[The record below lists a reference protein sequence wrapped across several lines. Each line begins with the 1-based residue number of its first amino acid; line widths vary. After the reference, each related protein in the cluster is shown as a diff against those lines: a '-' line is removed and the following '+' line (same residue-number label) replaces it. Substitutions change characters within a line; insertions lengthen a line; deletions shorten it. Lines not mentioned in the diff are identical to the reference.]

1 MTGEELS
8 KRHYLSELPKEE
20 IEKLILYPSDLC
32 NDIYEI
38 VAEDNGD
45 YACDLLIE
53 ILGKGYREWTQFDS
67 TSYDW
72 YMNIKPGRYGEVLY
86 INDYDYFSEDDA
98 KEVKELQAK
107 VRELSDKVENLDGDD
122 PEYYEKI
129 DKWESEADEL
139 ADKIIQIVRKVV
151 KQAEE
156 VTDEQ
161 CVEMFIENDMGDCYY
176 YLGDDKGTVYRD
188 YTKHYKTNYKEN

>member
-20 IEKLILYPSDLC
+20 IEKLILYPSDLW

-38 VAEDNGD
+38 VAEDNGN
-45 YACDLLIE
+45 YASDLLRE
-53 ILGKGYREWTQFDS
+53 ILGNGYREWTRFDS

-72 YMNIKPGRYGEVLY
+72 WLNINPGHYVRVLD
-86 INDYDYFSEDDA
+86 IDDYDYFSDDDA
-98 KEVKELQAK
+98 KKVKELQAK
-107 VRELSDKVENLDGDD
+107 VKKLCDKVENLEDCDD
-122 PEYYEKI
+122 YYDKI
-129 DKWESEADEL
+129 GAWEDEADRL
-139 ADKIIQIVRKVV
+139 ADEILQIVVKVV

-161 CVEMFIENDMGDCYY
+161 CVEMFIENDMGDDYY
-176 YLGDDKGTVYRD
+176 YLGDDKGAVYRD
-188 YTKHYKTNYKEN
+188 YTKSYKTNYKGE

>member
-20 IEKLILYPSDLC
+20 IEKLILHPSDLW

-38 VAEDNGD
+38 VAEDNGN
-45 YACDLLIE
+45 YANDLLRE
-53 ILGKGYREWTQFDS
+53 ILGKGYQEWTKFDS

-72 YMNIKPGRYGEVLY
+72 FMNIKPGHYKDTLD
-86 INDYDYFSEDDA
+86 IDDYDYFSDDDA

-107 VRELSDKVENLDGDD
+107 VKELSDKVENLEDCDD
-122 PEYYEKI
+122 YYDKI
-129 DKWESEADEL
+129 GQWEDEADEL
-139 ADKIIQIVRKVV
+139 ADEILQIVRNVV

-161 CVEMFIENDMGDCYY
+161 CVEMFIENDMGDDYY

-188 YTKHYKTNYKEN
+188 YTKHYKTNYKGE